1 MIPLLIILLKLRV
14 ELISTVLFDLDGT
27 FVDTAFDIIETAN
40 IVYKNNYKSEIPYEV
55 GREIASDGVKA
66 YLKLR
71 FDEDKDDF
79 DLLTEE
85 FLTIY
90 NQQFLNNPLL
100 FDGIEN
106 LLLALEGNGVNW
118 GIVTNKPRYFSENIL
133 KFHQLTERCSVLMCG
148 DDDGFKPKPS
158 PELLIEACRLLD
170 ENISDVIYVGDG
182 HRDILSANTAKIKS
196 VLACYGYLK
205 KSDSIKDWHSD
216 YIINSPSE
224 IIDLDGLTFNNSLS

>member
-1 MIPLLIILLKLRV
+1 M
-14 ELISTVLFDLDGT
+14 ISTVLFDLDGT

-133 KFHQLTERCSVLMCG
+133 KHHQLIERCSVLMCG
-148 DDDGFKPKPS
+148 DDDGFKSKPS

-182 HRDILSANTAKIKS
+182 HRDILSANFAKIKS

-205 KSDSIKDWHSD
+205 KSDLIEDWHSD